1 MCWGATLCYFAGVSN
16 PLWAP
21 WRMEYILSKKEGG
34 CIFCAYAKVDESA
47 FEEALVLV
55 ATEHAYVV
63 LNRFPFAAGH
73 LLVVP
78 MRHEAELEGL
88 SEPEH
93 DALFRLTR
101 DAASRLARA
110 VGSQGLNIGMNL
122 GRAAGAGIADHLHVH
137 IVPRWDGDTN
147 FMPVVGDVRVMPQ
160 HLQAT
165 YRHLLPHFLDV
176 PGRRHG

>member
-1 MCWGATLCYFAGVSN
+1 
-16 PLWAP
+16 
-21 WRMEYILSKKEGG
+21 MEYILSKKEGG
-34 CIFCAYAKVDESA
+34 CIFCAYAKAEESA
-47 FEEALVLV
+47 YAEALILV

-78 MRHEAELEGL
+78 KRHESELDGL
-88 SEPEH
+88 SEDEH

-101 DAASRLARA
+101 DSARRLGRA
-110 VGSQGLNIGMNL
+110 VNAQGLNIGINL

-165 YRHLLPHFLDV
+165 HHHLLPYFQDI

>member
-1 MCWGATLCYFAGVSN
+1 
-16 PLWAP
+16 
-21 WRMEYILSKKEGG
+21 MEYILSKKEGG
-34 CIFCAYAKVDESA
+34 CIFCGYANLDESA

-78 MRHEAELEGL
+78 KRHEAELEGL
-88 SEPEH
+88 SEVEH

-101 DAASRLARA
+101 DAAGRLGRA
-110 VGSQGLNIGMNL
+110 VSSQGLNIGVNL

-147 FMPVVGDVRVMPQ
+147 FMPVIGDVRVMPQ

-165 YRHLLPHFLDV
+165 YRHLVPHFLDI

>member
-1 MCWGATLCYFAGVSN
+1 
-16 PLWAP
+16 
-21 WRMEYILSKKEGG
+21 MEYILSKKEGG
-34 CIFCAYAKVDESA
+34 CIFCAYAKAEPSA
-47 FEEALVLV
+47 HEEALVLV
-55 ATEHAYVV
+55 QTEHAYVV

-78 MRHEAELEGL
+78 TRHEPELMGL
-88 SEPEH
+88 PEVEH

-101 DAASRLARA
+101 EAASRLGRA
-110 VGSQGLNIGMNL
+110 VNAQGMNIGVNL

-147 FMPVVGDVRVMPQ
+147 FMPVIGDVRVMPQ

-165 YRHLLPHFLDV
+165 HRHLAPYFLDV